1 MLLARSC
8 EAGGFLTGPAGVN
21 LDEGPG
27 PVATQ
32 TLMLLFADIE
42 SSAVVVQ
49 RLVDAYPG
57 VRADHRRLIRAGL
70 AAYGG

>member
-1 MLLARSC
+1 MLLARGC

-21 LDEGPG
+21 PG
-27 PVATQ
+27 EEPGLVATQ
-32 TLMLLFADIE
+32 TLTFLFTDIE
-42 SSAVVVQ
+42 RSAVVVQ